1 MNAEHSKGPYLILIG
16 ETVSTMDLETQNLA
30 AKQAQL
36 CGVFSNAKR
45 ILILW
50 LLRRQEL
57 SVGEIAEEIGTS
69 LQNASQHLRLM
80 KDRDIVKSRRVGQ
93 IVYYRIAENE
103 LMERCTLLINLPH
116 SLTEQ
121 KSS

>member
-1 MNAEHSKGPYLILIG
+1 MSGDKASN
-16 ETVSTMDLETQNLA
+16 MDLETQNLA

-50 LLRRQEL
+50 LLRSHEL

-80 KDRDIVKSRRVGQ
+80 KDRDVVKSRRVGQ

-103 LMERCTLLINLPH
+103 LKERCSSLINLPN

-121 KSS
+121 KIV

>member
-1 MNAEHSKGPYLILIG
+1 LI
-16 ETVSTMDLETQNLA
+16 EDKVSNMDLETQNLA

-50 LLRRQEL
+50 LLRTQEL

-103 LMERCTLLINLPH
+103 LMERCSSLINLPN

-121 KSS
+121 KIV

>member
-1 MNAEHSKGPYLILIG
+1 MNAGHSKGPYLILI
-16 ETVSTMDLETQNLA
+16 EDKVSNMDLETQNLA

-50 LLRRQEL
+50 LLRTQEL

-103 LMERCTLLINLPH
+103 LMERCSSLINLPN

-121 KSS
+121 KIV

>member
-1 MNAEHSKGPYLILIG
+1 MNTEHSKGPWQTLSG
-16 ETVSTMDLETQNLA
+16 DKASNMDLETQNLA

-50 LLRRQEL
+50 LLRSQEL

-103 LMERCTLLINLPH
+103 LKERCSSLINLPN

-121 KSS
+121 KIV

>member
-1 MNAEHSKGPYLILIG
+1 MNAGHSKGPYLILI
-16 ETVSTMDLETQNLA
+16 EDKVSNMDLETQNLA
-30 AKQAQL
+30 AKQAQ
-36 CGVFSNAKR
+36 R
-45 ILILW
+45 T
-50 LLRRQEL
+50 QEL

-103 LMERCTLLINLPH
+103 LMERCSSLINLPN

-121 KSS
+121 KIV

>member
-1 MNAEHSKGPYLILIG
+1 MNTEHSIGPWQTLSG
-16 ETVSTMDLETQNLA
+16 DKASNMDLETQNLA

-50 LLRRQEL
+50 LLRSQEL

-80 KDRDIVKSRRVGQ
+80 KDRDIVRSRRVGQ

-103 LMERCTLLINLPH
+103 VKERCSSLINLPN
-116 SLTEQ
+116 SLTE
-121 KSS
+121 KKIV